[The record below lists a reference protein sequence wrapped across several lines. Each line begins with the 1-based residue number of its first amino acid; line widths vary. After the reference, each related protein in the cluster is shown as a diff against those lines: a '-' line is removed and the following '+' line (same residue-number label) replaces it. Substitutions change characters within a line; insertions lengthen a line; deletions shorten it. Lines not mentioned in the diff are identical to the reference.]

1 MKRKPL
7 RETITENANALKAY
21 EKMFNRETPY
31 VALTMH
37 ESLKPKREK
46 KQSLYADIKPTVPL
60 EHEEQKNFVRWFR
73 SQYPKVKIFAVPNAA
88 ARDHNAASYMKAEG
102 LSAGCPDLWIPEF
115 KTCIEMKRLK
125 GSTTSPE
132 QIEWRDYMLSI
143 GWNAH
148 ICNGFEAAKNV
159 ILVLN
164 K

>member
-46 KQSLYADIKPTVPL
+46 KQSLYSDIKPTVPL
-60 EHEEQKNFVRWFR
+60 EHDEQKNFVKWFR

-88 ARDHNAASYMKAEG
+88 SRSYELAAYLKSEG
-102 LSAGCPDLWIPEF
+102 MDSGVQDLWIPEF

-125 GSTTSPE
+125 GSKTSQD
-132 QIEWRDYMLSI
+132 QIDWRDYMLSI

-148 ICNGFEAAKNV
+148 ICNGFEAAKKV
-159 ILVLN
+159 ILEI

>member
-73 SQYPKVKIFAVPNAA
+73 MQYPKVKIFAVPNAA
-88 ARDHNAASYMKAEG
+88 SRSYELAAYLKSEG
-102 LSAGCPDLWIPEF
+102 MDSGVQDLWIPEF

-125 GSTTSPE
+125 GSKTSQD